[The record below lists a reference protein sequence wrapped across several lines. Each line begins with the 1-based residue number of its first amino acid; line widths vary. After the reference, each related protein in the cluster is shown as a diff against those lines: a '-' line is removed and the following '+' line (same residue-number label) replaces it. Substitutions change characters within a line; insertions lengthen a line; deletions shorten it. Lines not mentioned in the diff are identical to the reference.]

1 MSLAVLSGMRQIE
14 IPWSPRRGSV
24 TVGKDILELLSSSM
38 YLEPLTIYREYIQ
51 NCADAIDDARRC
63 GVLPARTRGRVEMSI
78 DSIART
84 VRIRDNGAGIE
95 ESQFGDRLTAFG
107 ASAKR
112 GTAARG
118 FRGVG
123 RLAGLGYCQE
133 LVFRSRAAGARRV
146 SELHWDCK
154 KTKLTLRD
162 SAFKGELSDL
172 VAQTVSI
179 RQVDA
184 AGWPDHFFEVELSGI
199 VRHRNDQ
206 LLNPAAIEEYVSQVA
221 PVPFSPSFTR
231 GEEIGAFLQKHVAPA
246 ELDIHISNT
255 TNAIYRPH
263 RDQFQISE
271 GLEDHFREI
280 ELLEIPSIDGSRAA
294 VGWVLHHGYK
304 GAIPPRAMMRGLRV
318 RSGNIQV
325 GSYDLLQ
332 ELFPESRFNGWSVG
346 EIHILDSRIVP
357 NGRRDHFE
365 QNVHFDNLL
374 NHLSP
379 VARNIA
385 YRCRTNSLVRNWI
398 REFERSEYAAKQ
410 KLAIIKQG
418 SVGIGRQS
426 EAAQDAR
433 RILVKMERIAGRAA
447 IAPEIRKKQRIVI
460 RRIARQ
466 LESVRKNL
474 PRARVLSKMSA
485 KERRLLERV
494 FGLVYE
500 CSSNH
505 GVAKILVD
513 RILEQISS

>member
-1 MSLAVLSGMRQIE
+1 MSVAVLSGMQEIE
-14 IPWSPRRGSV
+14 IPWSLRRGPV

-63 GVLPARTRGRVEMSI
+63 GVLPARTRGRVDISI
-78 DSIART
+78 DSAART

-133 LVFRSRAAGARRV
+133 LIFRSRADGARRV
-146 SELHWDCK
+146 CELHWDCK
-154 KTKLTLRD
+154 KTKTILRD
-162 SAFKGELSDL
+162 SAFRGELSDL
-172 VAQTVSI
+172 VDQTVSL

-184 AGWPDHFFEVELSGI
+184 AGWPAHFFEVELRGI

-206 LLNPAAIEEYVSQVA
+206 LLNPAAIEEYLSQVA
-221 PVPFSPSFTR
+221 PVPFSPAFTY
-231 GEEIGAFLQKHVAPA
+231 GEEIGAFLGKHVAPGDI
-246 ELDIHISNT
+246 DIHASNT
-255 TNAIYRPH
+255 ADAIFRPH
-263 RDQFQISE
+263 RDRFQISE
-271 GLEDHFREI
+271 GIEDQFREI

-318 RSGNIQV
+318 RSGNIQI
-325 GSYDLLQ
+325 GGHDLFQ
-332 ELFPESRFNGWSVG
+332 ELFPEPRFNSWSVG
-346 EIHILDSRIVP
+346 EIHILDPRIVP

-374 NHLSP
+374 SHLSP
-379 VARNIA
+379 VTRNIA
-385 YRCRTNSLVRNWI
+385 HRCRTNSLVRNWI
-398 REFERSEYAAKQ
+398 REFDRSEQAAKQ

-418 SVGIGRQS
+418 SIGIGRQS
-426 EAAQDAR
+426 EAAQDAD
-433 RILVKMERIAGRAA
+433 RILVKMERIAGREA
-447 IAPEIRKKQRIVI
+447 IAPEIRKKQRTVI
-460 RRIARQ
+460 SQIRKRLERLRQ
-466 LESVRKNL
+466 NL
-474 PRARVLSKMSA
+474 PRARVLSKMST
-485 KERRLLERV
+485 KERRLIERV

-505 GVAKILVD
+505 AVAKMLVD
-513 RILEQISS
+513 RILKQIS